1 MRFSLRWPTLPLFS
15 KELIEQS
22 NRRRTFVVRTLYAA
36 LTYAFL
42 MFVLWERLGGWS
54 SNSLSLMGRGRELFE
69 WLVWMQ
75 FFAIYAFLPGLACGV
90 LTAEKERDT
99 LAMLMLTKL
108 GPWTILFEK
117 LLSRLMPMGLLMLLA
132 LPLLAVA
139 YSLGGVEPAMILGA
153 VWVLSVTA
161 FQVGALALMC
171 SAWFRTTAGAFVGTY
186 VIGFCT
192 MILPAILAALG
203 VPVFHGVAR
212 LLQLA
217 SGGQYYGPSGEA
229 LLIGFGPYVFEMA
242 VRPNLTMPAINFSA
256 LNFDTGMQRNLSI
269 LVTNLGAVGLFCLS
283 LVWRTTV
290 LWLSGIVCLVLA
302 RIVLWPR
309 AFVQPKQ
316 RILQFFRWL
325 DGVFHRL
332 NQNSVTKGIVLINES
347 VSLPLFQP
355 ISWRE
360 TKKKTLGT
368 TRYLIR
374 YLMAVEPP
382 LLFFLLLA
390 DSGANRYGGGNGMTP
405 AVFPNI
411 ILWLIMTL
419 SITVFATGLIAG
431 EKAKQ
436 TLDVLLATPLTPREI
451 IGQKMAG
458 VRKLVFVMWIPLL
471 TVAVFDL
478 WWRSN
483 VWFSSASMQYGLAW
497 WLVERLLPL
506 VVYPALVA
514 WIGFHFGLRLRNQGQ
529 AMLATIGVITAWC
542 IVPAF
547 LHGAL
552 SFLRDI
558 GMVLFGRAGWA
569 IFSPVVYIVEPLK
582 RELWQFN
589 DYYPTS
595 WAYRPDPQ
603 MYQSQELMAF
613 VIHFGLCLIAWFVL
627 SWWGYRSFAKV
638 VKRNEGTDREP
649 AAAVVVPAT
658 A

>member
-1 MRFSLRWPTLPLFS
+1 MFPRASMRFSLRWPTLPLFS

-22 NRRRTFVVRTLYAA
+22 NRRRTFVIRTIYAA

-42 MFVLWERLGGWS
+42 MFILWERLGGWQS
-54 SNSLSLMGRGRELFE
+54 SSLALMGRGREMFE
-69 WLVWMQ
+69 SLVWLQ
-75 FFAIYAFLPGLACGV
+75 FFAIYAFLPGLACSV

-99 LAMLMLTKL
+99 LAMLLLTKI

-117 LLSRLMPMGLLMLLA
+117 LLSRLMPMGLLMLLS

-139 YSLGGVEPAMILGA
+139 YSLGGVELPLILAA
-153 VWVLSVTA
+153 VWVLATTA
-161 FQVGALALMC
+161 FQVGALALLC

-192 MILPAILAALG
+192 MILPAMLASFG
-203 VPVFHGVAR
+203 VPGFHGVAR
-212 LLQLA
+212 FLQWA
-217 SGGQYYGPSGEA
+217 SGGQYYGPPGEI
-229 LLIGFGPYVFEMA
+229 LLISFGPYVFAMI
-242 VRPNLTMPAINFSA
+242 VQRNLTMPVF
-256 LNFDTGMQRNLSI
+256 
-269 LVTNLGAVGLFCLS
+269 NLGTVGVFICS
-283 LVWRTTV
+283 LAWRTAA
-290 LWLSGIVCLVLA
+290 LWMSGIFCLVLA

-347 VSLPLFQP
+347 VSLPYFEP

-374 YLMAVEPP
+374 FLMAVEPP

-390 DSGANRYGGGNGMTP
+390 DGGMNHYNSQNGMTP
-405 AVFPNI
+405 AVFPNM

-431 EKAKQ
+431 EKTKQ

-451 IGQKMAG
+451 IGQKLAG

-471 TVAVFDL
+471 TIVAFDL
-478 WWRSN
+478 WWCSN
-483 VWFSSASMQYGLAW
+483 VWFSSAGAMQHGLAW

-514 WIGFHFGLRLRNQGQ
+514 WMGFHFGLRLRNQGQ
-529 AMLATIGVITAWC
+529 AMLATIGAITAWC

-547 LHGAL
+547 LHEGL
-552 SFLRDI
+552 PFVRDVGI
-558 GMVLFGRAGWA
+558 ALFGRGGWA
-569 IFSPVVYIVEPLK
+569 IFSPVVYLVEPLR
-582 RELWQFN
+582 REVWDHWN
-589 DYYPTS
+589 
-595 WAYRPDPQ
+595 YRGGNYFDS
-603 MYQSQELMAF
+603 YSVADQELRAF
-613 VIHFGLCLIAWFVL
+613 FIHFGLCLIAWFL
-627 SWWGYRSFAKV
+627 LRWWGYRSFAKV
-638 VKRNEGTDREP
+638 VKRNEGTDQES
-649 AAAVVVPAT
+649 AATVVVPAT
-658 A
+658 T